1 MIIALTGTP
10 GTGKTSIASI
20 LNKKYEIETLHIHSF
35 AKQENIIDDFDVK
48 RKSDI
53 IDIEILNDK
62 IKKNVNQDSL
72 IVLDG
77 HLSHLL
83 SCPSKVI
90 VLRCNPI
97 ILETRLKTKEWNK
110 EKIRENIEAE
120 ILDLIETEAVELHSI
135 DNVVEID
142 TSNYSINEIAKIIHE
157 MIKSNFSDKAKF
169 SPGTIDWSEMLLKD
183 EFNWMVG

>member
-20 LNKKYEIETLHIHSF
+20 LNNKFAIETINIHSY
-35 AKQENIIDDFDVK
+35 AKQEDIIEYFDGK

-62 IKKNVNQDSL
+62 IIKHVNQDSL

-83 SCPSKVI
+83 FCPSMVI
-90 VLRCNPI
+90 VLRCNPL
-97 ILETRLKTKEWNK
+97 ILETRLKVKKWSK

-120 ILDLIETEAVELHSI
+120 ILDVIETEAVDLHSM

-142 TSNYSINEIAKIIHE
+142 TSNYSTNEIAKIIFE
-157 MIKSNFSDKAKF
+157 LINSNFSDTKKYI
-169 SPGTIDWSEMLLKD
+169 PGTIDWSEMLLKD
-183 EFNWMVG
+183 EFNWMVD

>member
-62 IKKNVNQDSL
+62 IKKRVS
-72 IVLDG
+72 
-77 HLSHLL
+77 
-83 SCPSKVI
+83 
-90 VLRCNPI
+90 
-97 ILETRLKTKEWNK
+97 
-110 EKIRENIEAE
+110 A
-120 ILDLIETEAVELHSI
+120 
-135 DNVVEID
+135 
-142 TSNYSINEIAKIIHE
+142 
-157 MIKSNFSDKAKF
+157 
-169 SPGTIDWSEMLLKD
+169 
-183 EFNWMVG
+183 